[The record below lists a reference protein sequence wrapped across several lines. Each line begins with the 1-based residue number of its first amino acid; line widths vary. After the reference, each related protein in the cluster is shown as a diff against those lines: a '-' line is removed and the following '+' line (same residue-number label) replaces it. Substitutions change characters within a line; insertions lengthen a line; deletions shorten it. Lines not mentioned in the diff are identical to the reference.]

1 MNKIK
6 RSLLLFAALAT
17 IILNTDCTGQSAKPA
32 DKISNE
38 SGGIKH
44 KVTFI
49 ELGSVRCIPCQMM
62 QPIMKSVKEKYGTQ
76 VNVVFHDVWTEAGA
90 PYAQKYQIQAIPTQ
104 VFLDENGK
112 DYFRHVGYFPE
123 EELIKVLQQKGVK

>member
-1 MNKIK
+1 MERIK
-6 RSLLLFAALAT
+6 KTLALFLT
-17 IILNTDCTGQSAKPA
+17 ITAVILSNSCSGQPSAKANKAGNDPE
-32 DKISNE
+32 KPNY
-38 SGGIKH
+38 

-49 ELGSVRCIPCQMM
+49 ELGSVRCVPCQMM

-104 VFLDENGK
+104 VFLDKDGK
-112 DYFRHVGYFPE
+112 EFFRHVGYFPE
-123 EELIKVLQQKGVK
+123 EELIKVLQQKGIK